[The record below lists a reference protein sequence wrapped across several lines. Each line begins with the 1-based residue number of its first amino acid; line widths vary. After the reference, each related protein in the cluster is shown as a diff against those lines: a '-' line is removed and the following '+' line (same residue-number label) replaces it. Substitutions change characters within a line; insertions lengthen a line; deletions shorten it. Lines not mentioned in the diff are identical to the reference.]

1 MKCVF
6 NDSTHQHDTVCMNL
20 YKRVYPKHPRRS
32 ATLGGGGG
40 ALTALSLA
48 RGKEDEEEDEEM
60 VDDDAGSVSS
70 L

>member
-48 RGKEDEEEDEEM
+48 RGKEEDEDEEM
-60 VDDDAGSVSS
+60 VDDAGSVSS